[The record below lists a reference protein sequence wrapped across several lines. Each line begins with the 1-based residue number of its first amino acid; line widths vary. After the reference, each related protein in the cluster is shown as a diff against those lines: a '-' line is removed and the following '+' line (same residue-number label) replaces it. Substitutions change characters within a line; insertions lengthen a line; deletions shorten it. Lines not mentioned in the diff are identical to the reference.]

1 MGLNAYIYKHNGE
14 DYSNGGIS
22 SRFDQV
28 CLVNVDGPFEP
39 DAEHPACALVEGNLK
54 GTLKVFAL
62 EDNHKQISNGGCFV
76 PTSDSRFSQ
85 AAEKILGQRFYGA
98 VALHDRVE

>member
-28 CLVNVDGPFEP
+28 CLVNVSGPFEP
-39 DAEHPACALVEGNLK
+39 DAEHPACVLLLGNVD
-54 GTLKVFAL
+54 GTAKVVAL
-62 EDNHKQISNGGCFV
+62 EDTHQHVMNGGCFV
-76 PTSDSRFSQ
+76 STSDSRFSE
-85 AAEKILGQRFYGA
+85 AVENLIGLRFYGA